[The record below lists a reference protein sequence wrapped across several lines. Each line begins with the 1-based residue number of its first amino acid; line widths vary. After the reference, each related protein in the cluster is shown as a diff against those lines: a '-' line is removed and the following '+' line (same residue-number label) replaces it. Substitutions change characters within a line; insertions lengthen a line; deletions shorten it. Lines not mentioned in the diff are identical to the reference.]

1 MKKKSAKTCT
11 TLSVYYLKDWI
22 RFSLISGWLFL
33 DTSAEAPRY
42 WILSFPCA
50 YVNCSTIPTHIRHYV
65 GCGLRVFDD
74 GWQLLTSHQLE
85 QFPLFLKITIA
96 LFFSPVSLKF
106 LPLLHLD
113 SFLLPVTKNAMH
125 FCIMFSSQNLFKEK
139 QLSFLFFF
147 SLCHSV
153 SSWKAGVCLPSMFQ
167 GGFEGLFF

>member
-1 MKKKSAKTCT
+1 MKKKKSTKTCT

-74 GWQLLTSHQLE
+74 GWQLLS
-85 QFPLFLKITIA
+85 I
-96 LFFSPVSLKF
+96 SL
-106 LPLLHLD
+106 
-113 SFLLPVTKNAMH
+113 VG
-125 FCIMFSSQNLFKEK
+125 I
-139 QLSFLFFF
+139 
-147 SLCHSV
+147 V
-153 SSWKAGVCLPSMFQ
+153 SSLHENYNCFVFLSS
-167 GGFEGLFF
+167 FFKIPAFIASR

>member
-1 MKKKSAKTCT
+1 MEFLLLKTRSHLKKKKAKTCT

-33 DTSAEAPRY
+33 DTAAEAPRY
-42 WILSFPCA
+42 WVLSFPCA
-50 YVNCSTIPTHIRHYV
+50 YVNCSIIPAHIRHYV

-74 GWQLLTSHQLE
+74 GWQLLSISLVGIVSS
-85 QFPLFLKITIA
+85 LKTTIA

-106 LPLLHLD
+106 LPLLHLG

-139 QLSFLFFF
+139 
-147 SLCHSV
+147 
-153 SSWKAGVCLPSMFQ
+153 
-167 GGFEGLFF
+167 